1 MTTLPLAVVHAGT
14 CMFVMHVYST
24 TFFCF
29 LFWKVLKESFT
40 VFRKHKKKHIF
51 NTYAFTNAI
60 GLRRGYTIAFPSIF
74 NLFMKIHKCV
84 LFFFV
89 ETHPKHLHIS
99 PSCDCRWKHI
109 FNTFAFAIS
118 VWFICWETHTYS
130 CIIYIHSGNTRAYL
144 CFYWLMKRR
153 HMRVPLFSGLFY
165 WIYSRV
171 SRCSFSHPPTLG
183 QPVFSPGNTASVI
196 CSGHETLFQL
206 SKRSKL
212 LAIKKNCKIWNPAMS
227 LSARQRFLVLPCF
240 QGFSA
245 SLGQKKNATIKNII
259 LDNQK
264 PLSLLIFLYL
274 FLTYVLSHVIS
285 SYLLI

>member
-1 MTTLPLAVVHAGT
+1 MRSLL
-14 CMFVMHVYST
+14 
-24 TFFCF
+24 
-29 LFWKVLKESFT
+29 
-40 VFRKHKKKHIF
+40 
-51 NTYAFTNAI
+51 
-60 GLRRGYTIAFPSIF
+60 
-74 NLFMKIHKCV
+74 
-84 LFFFV
+84 FV
-89 ETHPKHLHIS
+89 ETHPRHLHIS

-118 VWFICWETHTYS
+118 VWFICRETHTYL

-165 WIYSRV
+165 WIYWRV
-171 SRCSFSHPPTLG
+171 SRCSFSHPSTLG
-183 QPVFSPGNTASVI
+183 QPLLSPGNTASAI
-196 CSGHETLFQL
+196 CSARLYKEKRPIGHETLFQL

-245 SLGQKKNATIKNII
+245 SLGQKKW
-259 LDNQK
+259 L
-264 PLSLLIFLYL
+264 PLKTSF
-274 FLTYVLSHVIS
+274 
-285 SYLLI
+285 

>member
-1 MTTLPLAVVHAGT
+1 MQLVWDVVT
-14 CMFVMHVYST
+14 
-24 TFFCF
+24 
-29 LFWKVLKESFT
+29 
-40 VFRKHKKKHIF
+40 
-51 NTYAFTNAI
+51 
-60 GLRRGYTIAFPSIF
+60 PSRSLLIF
-74 NLFMKIHKCV
+74 NLFMRIHKCV
-84 LFFFV
+84 LFFLW
-89 ETHPKHLHIS
+89 KHI
-99 PSCDCRWKHI
+99 PDIYIFRRQSCDCRWKHI
-109 FNTFAFAIS
+109 FNTFAFAIF
-118 VWFICWETHTYS
+118 VWFICWETHTYL

-171 SRCSFSHPPTLG
+171 SRCSFSHPSTLG

-227 LSARQRFLVLPCF
+227 LSARQRLLVLPCF

-245 SLGQKKNATIKNII
+245 SLGQKKW
-259 LDNQK
+259 L
-264 PLSLLIFLYL
+264 PLKTSF
-274 FLTYVLSHVIS
+274 
-285 SYLLI
+285 